1 MLIKRSCVYIL
12 LLFSFLFIVSTVEAS
27 SSTAYQ
33 DYLFQFDKYRTTF
46 AVYQV
51 ALGEFKKYTSLA
63 SEQDA
68 LDKAKILI
76 AQRNLVARTYLLF
89 LTNAL
94 SENPSMP
101 TTDLNL
107 YQSIITNEIA
117 FLDKESTQA
126 PSLSSLTDVEKT
138 SQEFIKHYPILQS
151 GFRQVI
157 IATQLGY
164 LRYFAKKFDS
174 LAAEAQMIIT
184 ANRSILSDTKRS
196 TLDRWILALSNK
208 RSLYQQ
214 KVDGVRTG
222 ALQLTGDVADQDRKF
237 TILLQNLSEAKQY
250 LLEGSSFF
258 TEIETAL
265 MYDD

>member
-1 MLIKRSCVYIL
+1 MKRSCVYIL
-12 LLFSFLFIVSTVEAS
+12 LVCACLFIVSTVKAS
-27 SSTAYQ
+27 SATAYQ
-33 DYLFQFDKYRTTF
+33 DYLFQFDRYRTTF
-46 AVYQV
+46 STYQV
-51 ALGEFKKYTSLA
+51 ALGEFKKYSSLA

-68 LDKAKILI
+68 LDKAKLLLV
-76 AQRNLVARTYLLF
+76 QRNLVARTYFLF
-89 LTNAL
+89 LTSAL

-101 TTDLNL
+101 ATDLTL

-117 FLDKESTQA
+117 FLDKESTLA

-164 LRYFAKKFDS
+164 LRYFAKKFDG

-184 ANRSILSDTKRS
+184 ANKSMLSDTKRS

-214 KVDGVRTG
+214 KVDSVRTG
-222 ALQLTGDVADQDRKF
+222 AFQLTGDIEDQDRKF
-237 TILLQNLSEAKQY
+237 TVLLQNLSEAKQF
-250 LLEGSSFF
+250 LQEGSSFF